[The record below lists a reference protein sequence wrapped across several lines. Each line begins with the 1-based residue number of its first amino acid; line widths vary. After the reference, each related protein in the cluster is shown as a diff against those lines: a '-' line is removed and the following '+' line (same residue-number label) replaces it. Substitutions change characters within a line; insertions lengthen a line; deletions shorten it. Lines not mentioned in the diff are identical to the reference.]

1 MKRYERTIQGFNNGI
16 IFKDYEA
23 YKKGDEVCY
32 ISEFATDKTILTEQ
46 EARKVGF
53 TRYQLEALCTP
64 YGLDTDFV
72 FELLD
77 WQSPESLI
85 PELIENMG
93 E

>member
-1 MKRYERTIQGFNNGI
+1 MKRYERTIQGFNKGF

-23 YKKGDEVCY
+23 YVRGNEVCY
-32 ISEFATDKTILTEQ
+32 ISEFATDLNVLNEQ
-46 EARKVGF
+46 EALSVGF
-53 TRYQLEALCTP
+53 TRYQLEALCKP
-64 YGLDTDFV
+64 YDLDTDFL

-77 WQSPESLI
+77 WQAPESLI